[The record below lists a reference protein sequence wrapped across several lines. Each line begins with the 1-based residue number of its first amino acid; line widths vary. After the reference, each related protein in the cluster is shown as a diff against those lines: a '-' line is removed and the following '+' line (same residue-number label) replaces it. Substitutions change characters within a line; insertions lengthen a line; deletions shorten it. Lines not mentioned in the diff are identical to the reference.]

1 MVQRQLSKTVKNID
15 KLNLNIIAG
24 HLVLIKNKIEY
35 ILFIDFFIQCFMGK
49 CKMCIRDNLQSTK
62 SMC

>member
-24 HLVLIKNKIEY
+24 HLVLIKNEIEY
-35 ILFIDFFIQCFMGK
+35 ILFTDFFIQCFMGK
-49 CKMCIRDNLQSTK
+49 CKIWIRDNLQATK